1 MPDFQKEVEE
11 EFVLMKTRKWFSALL
26 AVTVLAAAA
35 IPMTASAAAD
45 NISINGVDGLVKNN
59 ADEDETFCKFEF
71 SGDDDYPR
79 GIRQRHRQFLLHER
93 RRNGGFRAD

>member
-1 MPDFQKEVEE
+1 
-11 EFVLMKTRKWFSALL
+11 MKTRKWFSALL

-71 SGDDDYPR
+71 SGRCDDDYPR
-79 GIRQRHRQFLLHER
+79 RIRQRNRQLLLHER
-93 RRNGGFRAD
+93 RRNGGFRTD

>member
-1 MPDFQKEVEE
+1 
-11 EFVLMKTRKWFSALL
+11 MKTRKWFSALL

-35 IPMTASAAAD
+35 IPMTGIPPAAD

-71 SGDDDYPR
+71 SGDAMTITR
-79 GIRQRHRQFLLHER
+79 GGIRQRHRSALVT
-93 RRNGGFRAD
+93 